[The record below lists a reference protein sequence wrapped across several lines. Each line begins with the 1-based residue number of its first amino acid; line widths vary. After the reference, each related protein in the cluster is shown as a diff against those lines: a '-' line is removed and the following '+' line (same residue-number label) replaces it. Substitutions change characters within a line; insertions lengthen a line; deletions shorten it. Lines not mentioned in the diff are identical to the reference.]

1 MAEVLNVNPLW
12 LMGYDVPMNKT
23 AAIDS
28 SENSDKKVT
37 AQDNVALRYA
47 SLLHE
52 AGFALKSS
60 EDYSDVFAL
69 AADQSLNGLAVN
81 ISFDELQELNIQIEK
96 MTAEIAQDFM
106 IKKWNDILSNL
117 PKR

>member
-12 LMGYDVPMNKT
+12 LMGYDVTMNKST
-23 AAIDS
+23 AVAH
-28 SENSDKKVT
+28 SENNDRKVA

-47 SLLHE
+47 HLLHE
-52 AGFALKSS
+52 SGFGLRSS
-60 EDYSDVFAL
+60 EDYSDVFTL

-81 ISFDELQELNIQIEK
+81 INFDELQELNLQIEK
-96 MTAEIAQDFM
+96 MTAEIAQAFM